1 MCFSTGKISVTTP
14 SRVLAKRCFM
24 DAVVKIRP
32 CVAIQVGSSLKRPA
46 SSPAAEPA
54 SKLSRRVEHEG
65 HGGSEGVAD
74 DTSATDGVDATAE
87 DDATQAVNTEAMETD
102 AAEADTV
109 ADTPNVV
116 AELASSS
123 SGQAPTEN
131 ANDDNSDDD
140 NDDNDDDEELVD
152 A

>member
-1 MCFSTGKISVTTP
+1 MCFSTGKISVTTS

-87 DDATQAVNTEAMETD
+87 DDATLDNLKRIQPYFRFLGME
-102 AAEADTV
+102 
-109 ADTPNVV
+109 
-116 AELASSS
+116 
-123 SGQAPTEN
+123 
-131 ANDDNSDDD
+131 
-140 NDDNDDDEELVD
+140 EELQKALSSRRKLIVR
-152 A
+152 